1 MKFKARHTVFAL
13 CLVWAMAL
21 SACVTVQKPKP
32 QDGQTPGEG
41 LTFITGNEQ
50 GTYYRFGGVLAQKIS
65 DTTST
70 ALHTVSSGGSK
81 DNIEALEAGDA
92 QVAFVQSDVLGYAYD
107 GTRLFKE
114 KADEISVVAQ
124 LYKEQVQIVTMDP
137 KLKSVADLR
146 GKSVSIGASGSGVYF
161 NAIDILEAYGITEKD
176 ISPTY
181 QSFSDSVE
189 ALQSGKIDAAFVV
202 AGAPTSA
209 ISGLAATTNV
219 YLIGL
224 DDEHI
229 GKLIESS
236 PQYSR
241 VTVSK
246 KLYNTP
252 TDIETVAVGA
262 LLVVRDDL
270 PEEDVYNIISG
281 IYENLMSITVTH
293 SKGAELSL
301 ETASSVAGI
310 PYHKGAAR
318 YYSEKGITVA
328 VK

>member
-1 MKFKARHTVFAL
+1 MKPKALRVAFAL
-13 CLVWAMAL
+13 TLAL
-21 SACVTVQKPKP
+21 SMVLTACSTVQKPP
-32 QDGQTPGEG
+32 VQTDSASGEG

-50 GTYYRFGGVLAQKIS
+50 GTYYRFGGVLAGKIS
-65 DTTST
+65 DTTET
-70 ALHTVSSGGSK
+70 KLHTIPSGGSK
-81 DNIEALEAGDA
+81 ENIEALQSGKA
-92 QVAFVQSDVLGYAYD
+92 QVGFTQSDVLGYAYD

-114 KADEISVVAQ
+114 KADDISVVAQ
-124 LYKEQVQIVTMDP
+124 LYKEQVQIVTMNP
-137 KLKSVADLR
+137 KLRSVSDLK

-161 NAIDILEAYGITEKD
+161 NAIDVLEAYGITEKD

-181 QSFSDSVE
+181 QSFSDSVD

-229 GKLIESS
+229 DKLIEAS
-236 PQYSR
+236 PQYSK

-246 KLYNTP
+246 KTYNTP
-252 TDIETVAVGA
+252 SDINTVAVGA
-262 LLVVRDDL
+262 VLTVRDDL

-281 IYENLMSITVTH
+281 IYENLGPITAAH
-293 SKGAELSL
+293 SKGSELNL
-301 ETASSVAGI
+301 DTAASVVGI

-318 YYSEKGITVA
+318 YYSEKGITVN

>member
-1 MKFKARHTVFAL
+1 MKPKALRVAFAL
-13 CLVWAMAL
+13 TLAL
-21 SACVTVQKPKP
+21 SMVLTACSTVQKPP
-32 QDGQTPGEG
+32 VQTDSASGEG

-50 GTYYRFGGVLAQKIS
+50 GTYYRFGGVLAGKIS
-65 DTTST
+65 DTTET
-70 ALHTVSSGGSK
+70 KLHTIPSGGSK
-81 DNIEALEAGDA
+81 ENIEALQSGKA
-92 QVAFVQSDVLGYAYD
+92 QVGFTQSDVLGYAYD

-114 KADEISVVAQ
+114 KADDISVVAQ
-124 LYKEQVQIVTMDP
+124 LYKEQVQIVTMNP
-137 KLKSVADLR
+137 KLR
-146 GKSVSIGASGSGVYF
+146 SVS
-161 NAIDILEAYGITEKD
+161 DLK

-181 QSFSDSVE
+181 QSFSDSVD

-229 GKLIESS
+229 DKLIEAS
-236 PQYSR
+236 PQYSK

-246 KLYNTP
+246 KTYNTP
-252 TDIETVAVGA
+252 SDINTVAVGA
-262 LLVVRDDL
+262 VLTVRDDL

-281 IYENLMSITVTH
+281 IYENLGSITAAH
-293 SKGAELSL
+293 SKGSELNL
-301 ETASSVAGI
+301 DTAASVVGI

-318 YYSEKGITVA
+318 YYSEKGITVN

>member
-1 MKFKARHTVFAL
+1 MRSKAARALFAISL
-13 CLVWAMAL
+13 AVSVVL
-21 SACVTVQKPKP
+21 SACNTVQAPP
-32 QDGQTPGEG
+32 AQTDSSPGEG

-50 GTYYRFGGVLAQKIS
+50 GTYYRFGGVLAGKIS
-65 DTTST
+65 STTKT
-70 ALHTVSSGGSK
+70 ALHTIPSGGSK
-81 DNIEALEAGDA
+81 DNIEALESGDA
-92 QVAFVQSDVLGYAYD
+92 QVAFVQSDVLNYAYD

-114 KADEISVVAQ
+114 KADEITVVAQ
-124 LYKEQVQIVTMDP
+124 LYKEQVQIVTMNP
-137 KLKSVADLR
+137 RLKSVSDLK

-161 NAIDILEAYGITEKD
+161 NAIDVLEAYGITEKD

-181 QSFSDSVE
+181 QSFSDSVD

-229 GKLIESS
+229 NKLIETS

-246 KLYNTP
+246 KTYNTP

-262 LLVVRDDL
+262 VLAVRDDL
-270 PEEDVYNIISG
+270 PEDDVYNIIAG
-281 IYENLMSITVTH
+281 IYENLGAITAAH
-293 SKGAELSL
+293 SKGSELSL
-301 ETASSVAGI
+301 ETAASVAKI
-310 PYHKGAAR
+310 PYHKGAAK
-318 YYSEKGITVA
+318 YLGEKGFTVA